1 MYSLR
6 FTKVQPLFIFS
17 INARFNQLIVIKLSF
32 EKEVEKICILWKT
45 WQLFLLVRK
54 AACKFNRKPQL
65 CQAGT
70 INHTHQRRCCILS
83 TSTCGILRI
92 SFSRPRLTH
101 LIEETCYR
109 HLGWFVWLS
118 YSSVGRLKHGLLF
131 LFNKSTLVAAPQV
144 LSRKKDIRTFKFPVF
159 FSQPSLT
166 LPWMVPGPYAIV
178 WFGWVRKITLRRMI
192 ESSRGNAGIEITAGA
207 DRQQRWLI
215 RFSGSRYSRFAMVRF
230 VITDVVMVR

>member
-6 FTKVQPLFIFS
+6 LTKVQPLFIFS

-159 FSQPSLT
+159 FFAAFVDASMNGAGSICHRVVWVGTKNNITTNDWIVPWERWNWNYCRRRQAAAVVDSFFRKPASSLRDS
-166 LPWMVPGPYAIV
+166 AI
-178 WFGWVRKITLRRMI
+178 R
-192 ESSRGNAGIEITAGA
+192 
-207 DRQQRWLI
+207 D
-215 RFSGSRYSRFAMVRF
+215 YCF
-230 VITDVVMVR
+230 VLV